1 MRESQ
6 IRPDKLMQENA
17 RLRRGD
23 LRLLL
28 KQKHKF
34 VTVNCVACGSKKNR
48 QRWHKNGFRF
58 VTCVKCETVF
68 VNPRPTATM
77 LSRFYQQ
84 ALSIKHWS
92 DKIFSVSEQTRREQ
106 IFKPRAER
114 ITELCHKYEVKR
126 RLLVDVGAG
135 FGTFGEEMKKLK
147 IFERL
152 IMVEPSPDL
161 AQTCRNKGLEVIETT
176 IEETRLTSV
185 DVMTNFELIE
195 HLFSP
200 QEFIR
205 ACARTLS
212 KNGLLI
218 LTTPNIKGFDLLVLG
233 KASDHIAGPNHLN
246 YFHPLSI
253 TDFVERCGLRVL
265 EITTPGQLDADVV
278 RNKIIK
284 GKYKLGRQEFLK
296 ELLINRWKE
305 LGQPWQEFLRQH
317 NLSSHMWLV
326 AQKR

>member
-6 IRPDKLMQENA
+6 IRPDKLMRENA
-17 RLRRGD
+17 RLRQTD
-23 LRLLL
+23 LKKIL
-28 KQKHKF
+28 KQKRQF
-34 VTVNCVACGSKKNR
+34 VMVNCPACGGKKNKEK
-48 QRWHKNGFRF
+48 WHKDGFRF
-58 VTCVKCETVF
+58 VTCLTCETMF
-68 VNPRPTATM
+68 INPRPTQSL
-77 LSRFYQQ
+77 LSDFYRRS
-84 ALSIKHWS
+84 LSIKHWS
-92 DKIFSVSEQTRREQ
+92 DKIFPASEKTRRQ
-106 IFKPRAER
+106 SIFKPRAER
-114 ITELCHKYEVKR
+114 VKNLCSKYKVRR

-147 IFERL
+147 LFDRIA
-152 IMVEPSPDL
+152 MVEPSPDL
-161 AQTCRNKGLEVIETT
+161 AATCRRKGLEVIEEM
-176 IEETRLTSV
+176 IENTNLSNV

-195 HLFSP
+195 HLFAP

-205 ACARTLS
+205 ACAKTLS
-212 KNGLLI
+212 KKGLLI

-233 KASDHIAGPNHLN
+233 KVSDHIAGPNHLN
-246 YFHPLSI
+246 YFHPRSL
-253 TDFVERCGLRVL
+253 TDLVERCGLRVL

-278 RNKIIK
+278 RNKIIR

-305 LGQPWQEFLRQH
+305 LGQPWQEFLRRH